1 MITMAGRKYSTL
13 RRRGSRTAPLFL
25 LAVLLLPGCV
35 ATKADVRK
43 LQLDMAA
50 MRARQDSL
58 ERANARQSR
67 LLQDSL
73 RASTEIMRTI
83 RGQIANDIKDVK
95 ELLLTVQQL
104 LGQNDQRL
112 AQLREQF
119 ERQQQ
124 QAMAPPPTPM
134 SGSSDQANIDR
145 LFQAGK
151 DRLDSGSPATAR
163 IAFQQI
169 ISDYPRDRE
178 RAAEAQFYIA
188 ESYYK
193 ERNFT
198 QAYKEFDTVAE
209 SYPETKRAPG
219 ALLRAGVIAEENGD
233 RAKARQYFT
242 KVTVNFK
249 NTDEA
254 REASQNLRRIA
265 R

>member
-1 MITMAGRKYSTL
+1 MITMAGQPYSTL
-13 RRRGSRTAPLFL
+13 RRRGSRTAPLWL
-25 LAVLLLPGCV
+25 LALLLLPGCV

-58 ERANARQSR
+58 ERANTRQAR

-124 QAMAPPPTPM
+124 QATAPPPAPM

-145 LFQAGK
+145 LFQAGM
-151 DRLDSGSPATAR
+151 DRLESSPATAR

-178 RAAEAQFYIA
+178 RAADAQFYIA
-188 ESYYK
+188 ETYYK

-198 QAYKEFDTVAE
+198 QAYKEYETVAE
-209 SYPETKRAPG
+209 SYPETKRAPN

-233 RAKARQYFT
+233 RTKARQYYT
-242 KVTVNFK
+242 KVTTNFK
-249 NTDEA
+249 NSDEA